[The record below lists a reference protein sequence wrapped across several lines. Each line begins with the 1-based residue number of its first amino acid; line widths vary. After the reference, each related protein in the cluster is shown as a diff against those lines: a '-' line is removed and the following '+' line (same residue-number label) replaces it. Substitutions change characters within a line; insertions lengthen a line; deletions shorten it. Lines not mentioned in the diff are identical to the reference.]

1 MKVQVSG
8 MNRRLWAWTGLLV
21 LPLMLASAQDLKP
34 LQAPGI
40 ENLFQ
45 ATGRVLSGGQ
55 PEGDESFAAL
65 QRLGVK
71 TIISVDGT
79 KPEVERAAKFGL
91 RYIHLPHGYDG
102 IPTSTVAKL
111 VKAAQTAEGPFYVH
125 CHHGKHRGPA
135 AVGII
140 CQATAGWTT
149 NQAVTWLK
157 QAGTSADYA
166 GLFAVNAGFKLPSTQ
181 DLALISTNFPSRVE
195 VSGLVDG
202 MVAIDHRW
210 ENLNAI
216 QKAGWRTPEN
226 QPDLVPATEALLLQ
240 EACHELG
247 RSIEARGKGDDFLEQ
262 LRQAEA
268 KAAELHALLKA
279 GQPASGS
286 PELIRAE
293 ALGKALGQSCSTCH
307 KTHRN

>member
-1 MKVQVSG
+1 MKIQVSG
-8 MNRRLWAWTGLLV
+8 MNRRLGAWAGLLI
-21 LPLMLASAQDLKP
+21 LPLMLACAQELKP

-45 ATGRVLSGGQ
+45 AADRVFSGSQ

-102 IPTSTVAKL
+102 IPTNTVAKL

-135 AVGII
+135 AVGVI

-149 NQAVTWLK
+149 NRAVTWLK

-166 GLFAVNAGFKLPSTQ
+166 GLFAANAGFKMPSAQ
-181 DLALISTNFPSRVE
+181 ELALISTDFPSRVE

-202 MVAIDHRW
+202 MVAVDHRW
-210 ENLNAI
+210 ENLKAI
-216 QKAGWRTPEN
+216 QKAGWRTPGN
-226 QPDLVPATEALLLQ
+226 QPDLVPATEALLLR
-240 EACHELG
+240 EAYRELG
-247 RSIEARGKGDDFLEQ
+247 RSSETRARDGDFLEQ

-268 KAAELHALLKA
+268 TAAELHALLKE
-279 GQPASGS
+279 GPPAAGS
-286 PELIRAE
+286 PGFTRAE
-293 ALGKALGQSCSTCH
+293 ALGKALAQNCSTCH